1 MPKGRPKGSKNKSV
15 EEKIIEKE
23 AKPGRGRPAGSK
35 NLPKA
40 PLPPTVDKVP
50 EPIRGFQEVMRAFGD
65 KGYISLINIP
75 KMELL
80 PDDMVKAIEK
90 YQTKFNTE
98 PKCVILNERNE
109 KLLPYLYAQIPDL
122 ECGLAGGTAL
132 WEIKLQVP

>member
-1 MPKGRPKGSKNKSV
+1 MPKGRPKGSKNKSEKEKV
-15 EEKIIEKE
+15 EEKV
-23 AKPGRGRPAGSK
+23 AKPGRGRSTGSK

-50 EPIRGFQEVMRAFGD
+50 EPIRGFQEVTKSFGE
-65 KGYISLINIP
+65 KSYISHVNIP

-80 PDDMVKAIEK
+80 PDDMLKAIEK
-90 YQTKFNTE
+90 YQNKFNIN
-98 PKCVILNERNE
+98 PKRIILNERNE
-109 KLLPYLYAQIPDL
+109 KLLPYLYAQIPGL